1 MKKINLTIIS
11 IFLLINNFVF
21 SNLQSQIDNII
32 IVKVGETIIT
42 SVDVQNEIITNLI
55 LNKQEITQESIDL
68 NKGYA
73 IKNLVNKSLKKS
85 EIDKYQIKDY
95 NKLDLENF
103 TKKTAKNLNTDL
115 KGLKKIFKQS
125 NINYKAYVEK
135 YETELLWNTLIFK
148 LYKNQLNINIVDVE
162 RQVEKIKDTEDKE
175 ELKKI
180 KENILLKE
188 KNDKLNLLSRSHFSN
203 LENTIVIE
211 FKWIIES
218 QL

>member
-1 MKKINLTIIS
+1 M
-11 IFLLINNFVF
+11 
-21 SNLQSQIDNII
+21 
-32 IVKVGETIIT
+32 
-42 SVDVQNEIITNLI
+42 
-55 LNKQEITQESIDL
+55 
-68 NKGYA
+68 
-73 IKNLVNKSLKKS
+73 
-85 EIDKYQIKDY
+85 
-95 NKLDLENF
+95 
-103 TKKTAKNLNTDL
+103 

-180 KENILLKE
+180 KENILLEE

-211 FKWIIES
+211 FK
-218 QL
+218 

>member
-32 IVKVGETIIT
+32 IVKVGEIIIT

-211 FKWIIES
+211 FK
-218 QL
+218 

>member
-73 IKNLVNKSLKKS
+73 IKNLVNKSLKK
-85 EIDKYQIKDY
+85 K
-95 NKLDLENF
+95 
-103 TKKTAKNLNTDL
+103 
-115 KGLKKIFKQS
+115 
-125 NINYKAYVEK
+125 
-135 YETELLWNTLIFK
+135 
-148 LYKNQLNINIVDVE
+148 
-162 RQVEKIKDTEDKE
+162 
-175 ELKKI
+175 
-180 KENILLKE
+180 
-188 KNDKLNLLSRSHFSN
+188 
-203 LENTIVIE
+203 
-211 FKWIIES
+211 
-218 QL
+218 

>member
-32 IVKVGETIIT
+32 IVKVGEIIIT

-162 RQVEKIKDTEDKE
+162 RQVEKIKNTEDKE

-211 FKWIIES
+211 FK
-218 QL
+218 

>member
-211 FKWIIES
+211 FK
-218 QL
+218 